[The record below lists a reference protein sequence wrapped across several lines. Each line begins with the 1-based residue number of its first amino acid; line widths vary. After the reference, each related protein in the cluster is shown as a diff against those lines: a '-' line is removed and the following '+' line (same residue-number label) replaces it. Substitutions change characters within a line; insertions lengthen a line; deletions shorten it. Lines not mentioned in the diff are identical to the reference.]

1 MAEIKIDDL
10 ASEIARELAEY
21 TEEIQEEVE
30 KATNKVTRDLVKE
43 LKQTSPILTG
53 SYAEGWT
60 RKAFRDGTVV
70 HNRTDYQ
77 LTHLLEYG
85 HAKQGGG
92 RVPAIVHIRPA
103 EEKAIKKF
111 TERVEGVI
119 RR

>member
-1 MAEIKIDDL
+1 MAEIKIDNL
-10 ASEIARELAEY
+10 AKEIARELAAY

-30 KATNKVTRDLVKE
+30 KATNKVTRDLVKD
-43 LKQTSPILTG
+43 LKQTSPVLTG

-60 RKAFRDGTVV
+60 RKTFRDSTVV

-92 RVPAIVHIRPA
+92 RVSARVHIRPA
-103 EEKAIKKF
+103 EEKAVKTF
-111 TERVEGVI
+111 MDRVEGVI
-119 RR
+119 KR